1 MSNVNRRRLLLSS
14 TSILA
19 LSALHTQS
27 SAQQQDTRTVRFIM
41 PYAAGSGTDT
51 AFRPY
56 IDSFSRALK
65 QPVIIDNRGGAN
77 GLIGMDVAAK
87 SKPDGLTVTV
97 GTLSTVIINKLLYSS
112 MTYDIAR
119 DFDLVGTM
127 LGTANLLTARL
138 GLEANTIPDL
148 IALAKRMPGKL
159 KVASGGVG
167 TTGHLSA
174 ALFDLMAGT
183 QMVHVPYRSGAEAFK
198 DMVNGDVDL
207 LFENVALSQML
218 ASGGKVKMMAVT
230 SRTRVPTLPNV
241 PSLDESGLKGY
252 EVMAWAGF
260 LVPKGTPQDIVARM
274 NTAMRVAVADP
285 EVRKATESFAL
296 IAMPG
301 SPKEFQALIDAE
313 TPKWVD
319 LVKRTGAKVD

>member
-1 MSNVNRRRLLLSS
+1 
-14 TSILA
+14 
-19 LSALHTQS
+19 
-27 SAQQQDTRTVRFIM
+27 
-41 PYAAGSGTDT
+41 
-51 AFRPY
+51 
-56 IDSFSRALK
+56 
-65 QPVIIDNRGGAN
+65 
-77 GLIGMDVAAK
+77 
-87 SKPDGLTVTV
+87 
-97 GTLSTVIINKLLYSS
+97 
-112 MTYDIAR
+112 
-119 DFDLVGTM
+119 
-127 LGTANLLTARL
+127 
-138 GLEANTIPDL
+138 
-148 IALAKRMPGKL
+148 MPGKL

-274 NTAMRVAVADP
+274 NTAMRAAVADP

-301 SPKEFQALIDAE
+301 SPREFQALIDAE